1 MITCLTSTFAFGG
14 RPAGP
19 LFADEQVVAVGQ
31 LEHSDVHSSS
41 AVCFLV
47 SFFVMDASVK
57 NVVLYSHQLS
67 FAYIKDVEMSAEKEK
82 LIILY
87 PILL

>member
-1 MITCLTSTFAFGG
+1 MTCLTSSFAFGG

-31 LEHSDVHSSS
+31 LEHSFVHSSS
-41 AVCFLV
+41 GVFFLV

-57 NVVLYSHQLS
+57 NIVLYSHQLS
-67 FAYIKDVEMSAEKEK
+67 FVYNKDVEMSAGKEK
-82 LIILY
+82 LIVQC
-87 PILL
+87 PILI